1 MMQLRFGLPLILSV
15 IGLTGCNSLAWNN
28 GTLDYQ
34 DTTTLQPLQY
44 PEGAT
49 VRPATPLYPAPIVD
63 ELAIE
68 NAPKFENSKGNRFQL
83 NRVVVEDN
91 TNEIQSSKEQVIGR
105 PQMLVDSNQN
115 PALRIEGPA
124 TAVWQYTLATLS
136 SLNYKVL
143 SQSPSKYEV
152 TVQID
157 GNIYLLRLLPVGN
170 SNNLVVFNPDNS
182 YADPQ
187 ASADLLAQVYQNWPA

>member
-1 MMQLRFGLPLILSV
+1 MMQLRFGLPLVLSV
-15 IGLTGCNSLAWNN
+15 ISLTGCSSLAWNN
-28 GTLDYQ
+28 GTLGYKE
-34 DTTTLQPLQY
+34 TTTLEALKY

-63 ELAIE
+63 ALAIE
-68 NAPKFENSKGNRFQL
+68 NAPKFENAKGNRFQL
-83 NRVVVEDN
+83 NRVEMDTD
-91 TNEIQSSKEQVIGR
+91 TNVGSTSEELIGR
-105 PQMLVDSNQN
+105 PKPSMDSNQN
-115 PALRIEGPA
+115 PMLSIEGQA
-124 TAVWQYTLATLS
+124 TTVWQYTLATLS

-170 SNNLVVFNPDNS
+170 SNNLAVFNPDNS
-182 YADPQ
+182 YADQ
-187 ASADLLAQVYQNWPA
+187 QVSADLLAQVYQNWPA